1 MYHSREERLE
11 EAPMS
16 RLTRCVL
23 SALILTLAVA
33 LPSSGADTS
42 AIDSHVAN
50 AWWQDPGISEA
61 LSLTP
66 ALRAKMDGVMRAN
79 LEKRLEIR
87 SASREKSKAFNEAL
101 ETGEWAAAR
110 KAAESLADASAD
122 QDRMRSNLKIDI
134 LSVLSKDQLATL
146 TADHGQVIR
155 RPWVRQAKDKRTRGA
170 NRNRAP
176 RTQKQQ
182 K

>member
-1 MYHSREERLE
+1 
-11 EAPMS
+11 MS
-16 RLTRCVL
+16 RFACCVL
-23 SALILTLAVA
+23 SALIVPLAIA
-33 LPSSGADTS
+33 LPSLGTDTS
-42 AIDSHVAN
+42 AIDAQVAN
-50 AWWQDPGISEA
+50 AWWQDPEISEA

-66 ALRAKMDGVMRAN
+66 ALRATMDGIMRTN

-110 KAAESLADASAD
+110 KAAEKLAKTSAD

-146 TADHGQVIR
+146 TADHGQIIR

-170 NRNRAP
+170 NRNQAP
-176 RTQKQQ
+176 RAQKDQ